1 MLRTISRTRTM
12 VPSRHLISYR
22 FFSDVSTTKG
32 ETFTLTKHF
41 LDASNTAHIA
51 VYSLN
56 RPEAMNSISKK
67 LLEEFETYIN
77 SLAAEGRHQN
87 VTNTRALILSSE
99 LPKVF
104 CAGADLKERKTFT
117 DADTA
122 AFLNKLNGT
131 LDTIQSLH
139 MPTITAIQGF
149 ALGGGAEISLAT
161 DFRVLSDV
169 AQFGLPETRLAILP
183 GAGGTKRLPKLI
195 GYSRA
200 LDLVLTGRRVKADEA
215 LHLGIANRTGENA
228 LETALEMAKLI
239 CEGGPIAINAAK
251 MAVRG
256 QSKEWEIAAYN
267 KVVNS
272 EDKFEALSAF
282 KEKRKPIFKGR

>member
-1 MLRTISRTRTM
+1 M
-12 VPSRHLISYR
+12 
-22 FFSDVSTTKG
+22 
-32 ETFTLTKHF
+32 
-41 LDASNTAHIA
+41 
-51 VYSLN
+51 YSLN
-56 RPEAMNSISKK
+56 RPEAMNSISLK
-67 LLEEFETYIN
+67 LLDEFETYIN
-77 SLAAEGRHQN
+77 SLAAQGRHQN
-87 VTNTRALILSSE
+87 VTDTRALILSSE

-117 DADTA
+117 DTDTA
-122 AFLNKLNGT
+122 SFLNRLNGV
-131 LDTIQSLH
+131 LDTIQALH
-139 MPTITAIQGF
+139 MPTFTAIQGV

-161 DFRVLSDV
+161 DFRVLSSV

-215 LHLGIANRTGENA
+215 LSLGIATRTGENA
-228 LETALEMAKLI
+228 LESALEMAKLV

-256 QSKEWEIAAYN
+256 ESKEWEIAAYN

-272 EDKFEALSAF
+272 EDKFEALEAF
-282 KEKRKPIFKGR
+282 KEKRKPVFKGR